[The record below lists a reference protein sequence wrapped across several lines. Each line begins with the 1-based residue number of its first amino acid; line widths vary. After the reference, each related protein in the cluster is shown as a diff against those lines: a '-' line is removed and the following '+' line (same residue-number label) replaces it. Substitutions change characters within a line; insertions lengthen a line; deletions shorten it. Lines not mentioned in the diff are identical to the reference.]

1 MTLRLGQ
8 FLLTIVI
15 AFALSACGG
24 GGGSG
29 GNTPPP
35 PMTPPLSSDASL
47 SSLSVT
53 GGTLDPAFNPAV
65 TNYTATVPHSS
76 NSADVSAITS
86 DNNASFTING
96 SNNVTVALAVGDNT
110 ITIAVTA
117 EDGATSQTYTV
128 VVTRLNFAQEV
139 HFYVSLGTS
148 LSVGIQPNASGA
160 NQLTDDGYADQLFDI
175 IKPLFDIIEPET
187 RELQLLKLGCPG
199 ETTTTMMDGGICT
212 YPEGSQLAAAVAF
225 LNAQKDKIELIT
237 IDIGANDLLE
247 AGCLVGTAID
257 FDCIN
262 DVSMQISI
270 DLPVILSALRDAADP
285 GTPIVAM
292 NYYNPFLAFW
302 LIGIEGQVL
311 AIESASAVSILNN
324 DMGLTYAAF
333 EIPVADV
340 ASAFQSDDFVT
351 LVPLPLP
358 PPNDVVPVN
367 VSVICLL
374 TYMCEPD
381 PVGPNIHANPT
392 GYGVI
397 AATFAAILP

>member
-1 MTLRLGQ
+1 MAAKKIIWIGVCV
-8 FLLTIVI
+8 FAILLT
-15 AFALSACGG
+15 ACSSSGEFPGG
-24 GGGSG
+24 AP
-29 GNTPPP
+29 TL
-35 PMTPPLSSDASL
+35 PPLGTDASL
-47 SSLSVT
+47 SSLSITGVT
-53 GGTLDPAFNPAV
+53 IDPAFSPSA
-65 TNYTATVPHSS
+65 TSYTATVSQS
-76 NSADVSAITS
+76 ASSADVFATANDSNATVSMNGGTSA
-86 DNNASFTING
+86 
-96 SNNVTVALAVGDNT
+96 TVPLTVGDNT
-110 ITIAVTA
+110 ITIVGTA
-117 EDGATSQTYTV
+117 EDRTTTRTYTV

-148 LSVGIQPNASGA
+148 LSVGIQPDASGA

-175 IKPLFDIIEPET
+175 INPLFDIIEPET

-237 IDIGANDLLE
+237 IDMGANDLLE

>member
-1 MTLRLGQ
+1 MKSVSNV
-8 FLLTIVI
+8 IVLVAWAILI
-15 AFALSACGG
+15 AACGG
-24 GGGSG
+24 GG

-96 SNNVTVALAVGDNT
+96 SNNVTVALAVGDNI
-110 ITIAVTA
+110 ITIVVTA

-148 LSVGIQPNASGA
+148 LSVGIQPDASGA

>member
-1 MTLRLGQ
+1 MKSVSNV
-8 FLLTIVI
+8 IVLVAWAILI
-15 AFALSACGG
+15 AACGG
-24 GGGSG
+24 GG

-35 PMTPPLSSDASL
+35 PMPPPLSSDASL

-53 GGTLDPAFNPAV
+53 GGTLDPAFSPAV

-110 ITIAVTA
+110 ITIVVTA

-148 LSVGIQPNASGA
+148 LSVGIQPDASGA

-175 IKPLFDIIEPET
+175 INPLFDIIEPET

-237 IDIGANDLLE
+237 IDLGANDLLE